1 MMMMMMKIY
10 IMVYLCVVVNKNN
23 YVLIFNLDIMK
34 IIIECVN
41 IMYFKNWY
49 KN

>member
-1 MMMMMMKIY
+1 MMMMMMKIV
-10 IMVYLCVVVNKNN
+10 IMIHLCVAVNKNN
-23 YVLIFNLDIMK
+23 YVLISNLDIMI

-41 IMYFKNWY
+41 IMYFKNWH